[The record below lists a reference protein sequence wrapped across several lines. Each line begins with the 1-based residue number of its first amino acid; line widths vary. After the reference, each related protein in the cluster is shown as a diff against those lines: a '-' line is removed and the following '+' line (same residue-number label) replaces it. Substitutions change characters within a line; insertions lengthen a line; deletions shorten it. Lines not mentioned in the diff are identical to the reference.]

1 MTLFLFLKPP
11 YMKYIMEHSNV
22 QQVAKQ
28 YIEGRR
34 KNETEDVAVEERNL
48 RNFETFNKHHI
59 SYS

>member
-1 MTLFLFLKPP
+1 
-11 YMKYIMEHSNV
+11 MKHSNV

-34 KNETEDVAVEERNL
+34 KNETEDVAFEERNL

-59 SYS
+59 TYS